1 VDRRGMPPRR
11 SRAWSTDDAPRQT
24 LYNAYNVSPLRQQG
38 GSIEYM
44 TGEDAEQLMSSICAT
59 PRDVIERARALVGGA
74 LNMAAWTG
82 E

>member
-1 VDRRGMPPRR
+1 MPPRR

-44 TGEDAEQLMSSICAT
+44 TG
-59 PRDVIERARALVGGA
+59 GGA